1 MPRLAKI
8 LLTFGVRC
16 GAAVFIEGRGAQLLD
31 PDSTVQ
37 NWESGIAVTV
47 IGCTLFRNFAGWGG
61 TLIVINVWPL
71 ISTVVRTDFIHN
83 EALVVNNE
91 WVYWT
96 APVRPRENFMPV
108 LYVPV

>member
-1 MPRLAKI
+1 M
-8 LLTFGVRC
+8 
-16 GAAVFIEGRGAQLLD
+16 
-31 PDSTVQ
+31 
-37 NWESGIAVTV
+37 TV

-61 TLIVINVWPL
+61 TMIVVNVWPL

-96 APVRPRENFMPV
+96 APVRPREISAAYIIISGTYEGHMFSDPLFAAGRGRSSVRDRLGNHYGQS
-108 LYVPV
+108 L